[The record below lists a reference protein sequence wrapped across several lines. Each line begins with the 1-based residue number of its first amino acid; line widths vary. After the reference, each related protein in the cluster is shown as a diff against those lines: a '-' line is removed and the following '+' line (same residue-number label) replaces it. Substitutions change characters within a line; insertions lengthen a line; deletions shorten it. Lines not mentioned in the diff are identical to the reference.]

1 MLRTDH
7 AGNSSFR
14 PQKDRWQQ
22 CLGRA
27 AGLFI
32 IVAVVSVVPVVRDSE
47 VRLNDTFFRLASPPR
62 EPSHVVLV
70 LIDEES
76 LQKYGRWP
84 WPRALLAQLNTNLA
98 EAGASAIGLDILL
111 SEPESAEADSA
122 LAQSFRASGR
132 TVIVDKIGAFPEGPR
147 WIEPLPKLAQSA
159 SVGHAQAILDSD
171 SICRRF
177 PPQELTLDG
186 PRWAFAIELAYRVDR
201 PRLDE
206 FLSAHEIA
214 ATGAPSAVSVAAPTL
229 VRIPYRRDG
238 FQTIS
243 ALQALERRDLERVR
257 GRPVVVGFGPAEIG
271 DRLPTPLSQNW
282 PTPGAEIHA
291 QILDSILSGRRL
303 RDVPMGWSALV
314 LTLTCVLTIAVAQRW
329 RGNLGLVWL
338 GTLAAGAYGVAF
350 LCYSFA
356 GYMLP
361 AGPLLLAVILGPVL
375 VYGADVVRVDRAVTQ
390 QLLGLRVWL
399 QGHGTEDVIKGEL
412 SWKLRVLQNLQTELG
427 ALYELHRAFLE
438 STQDLVAIFDERGNL
453 ILRNQLF
460 STVCLP
466 EQEDPSLDQFRARLS
481 AKEDAGLIENAARLE
496 GEVYLGST
504 LYSLRLSP
512 LPPAFLSPKGGT
524 ILTMTSLHTREE
536 RDRARAE
543 VLAFITHELRTPLTS
558 IQGFAELM
566 MHYPS
571 SLSCQSA
578 PQTIFRESKRLL
590 AMINTYLS
598 VLRLD
603 EGSQPLQAIPI
614 DVEELVKQVVD
625 ILQPLADANRMRLTL
640 SGDRE
645 PVVVVG
651 DAHLL
656 TGAILN
662 LVSNALKYGEPGTD
676 IEVSWWERNNETT
689 IAVRNRGEAV
699 PSHSMRRIFEP
710 YYRDAGAEKITAGWG
725 LGLAF
730 VKRIAEK
737 HGGSVT
743 VDSGPEST
751 TFEIHVPANLAAAPA
766 ARVTT

>member
-1 MLRTDH
+1 MSRQDH
-7 AGNSSFR
+7 AESSSFR
-14 PQKDRWQQ
+14 PLKRSWRQS
-22 CLGRA
+22 LGRA
-27 AGLFI
+27 AVLFI
-32 IVAVVSVVPVVRDSE
+32 FVAVISVIPVVRDSQ
-47 VRLNDTFFRLASPPR
+47 VRLTDTFFRLAPTPR

-84 WPRALLAQLNTNLA
+84 WPRTLLAELNTNLA
-98 EAGASAIGLDILL
+98 EAGASVIGLDVLL
-111 SEPESAEADSA
+111 SEPQSAEADRA

-132 TVIVDKIGAFPEGPR
+132 TVIVDKIGTFPDGPR

-159 SVGHAQAILDSD
+159 GVGHAQAVLDAD

-186 PRWAFAIELAYRVDR
+186 PRWAFAIELAYRLD
-201 PRLDE
+201 PRTLDE
-206 FLSAHEIA
+206 FLSSHEIT
-214 ATGAPSAVSVAAPTL
+214 ATGAASAVSIAAPTL
-229 VRIPYRRDG
+229 VRIPFRRDG

-243 ALQALERRDLERVR
+243 ARAGLERQDLERVR

-291 QILDSILSGRRL
+291 QILDSILTGRRL

-329 RGNLGLVWL
+329 RGNFGFVWL
-338 GTLAAGAYGVAF
+338 GTLAAGAYGGAF

-361 AGPLLLAVILGPVL
+361 AGALILAVILGPLL
-375 VYGADVVRVDRAVTQ
+375 VYGADVVHVDRAVTQ

-399 QGHGTEDVIKGEL
+399 QGQGTEHAIKGEL
-412 SWKLRVLQNLQTELG
+412 SWKLQFLQHLQTELG

-460 STVCLP
+460 STVCLS

-481 AKEDAGLIENAARLE
+481 AKEDAGLIENGARLE
-496 GEVYLGST
+496 GEVYLGSA
-504 LYSLRLSP
+504 LYSLRLIP

-543 VLAFITHELRTPLTS
+543 ALAFITHELRTPLTS

-571 SLSCQSA
+571 SPSCQSA
-578 PQTIFRESKRLL
+578 PETIFRESKRLL

-603 EGSQPLQAIPI
+603 EGSQPLQVTPI
-614 DVEELVKQVVD
+614 DVEELVKQVLD
-625 ILQPLADANRMRLTL
+625 ILQPLADANGMRLTL
-640 SGDRE
+640 SGDCDL
-645 PVVVVG
+645 VVVVG
-651 DAHLL
+651 DAQLL

-662 LVSNALKYGEPGTD
+662 LVSNAVKYGKPGTD
-676 IEVSWWERNNETT
+676 IEVSWREQNNETA

-699 PSHSMRRIFEP
+699 PSESMHRIFEP
-710 YYRDAGAEKITAGWG
+710 YYRDASAEKITAGWG

-743 VDSGPEST
+743 VDSGPGST
-751 TFEIHVPANLAAAPA
+751 TFEIHLPANVALGLA